1 MSDLEND
8 VRILR
13 RQIAKGFVSNS
24 SAAGMRE
31 KLPDISDQAD
41 YFDPT
46 AEDPETL
53 EEEGD
58 GAEEG
63 DTAET
68 ETDASDA

>member
-46 AEDPETL
+46 A
-53 EEEGD
+53 
-58 GAEEG
+58 
-63 DTAET
+63 
-68 ETDASDA
+68 